1 MHGAPRFRQQVRNT
15 LFGYLLYCSRM
26 ILLPLL
32 SLYGAVFEE
41 KRSALSN
48 FELLDYDPSE
58 LLAQHERVRR
68 GASESTTIRFTFS
81 AYNK

>member
-1 MHGAPRFRQQVRNT
+1 
-15 LFGYLLYCSRM
+15 M

-68 GASESTTIRFTFS
+68 GATQSTTIRFTFS